1 MLKKQLKARFQKVNL
16 LDYQSEPPLH
26 IEKSDEKHRI
36 FTSYLLDGWNESEAP
51 MDIHFTVKKA
61 SNIKLT
67 SPIKPAVT
75 LAEQAIDVQC
85 DIEEEALLFFDKRE
99 VIPSNNSTINEH
111 IKINVRD
118 DAEFIW
124 AEIIHLNQSVNY
136 RYQSLMEIWDGA
148 HCISYDPIQFSS
160 QQGIALTHHGLTEDF
175 PYMASI
181 WYISPNP
188 PFDEWDI
195 QQRLSQAKYHRA
207 GMTDIDGKGIL
218 IRWLSTDISL
228 LKQEVDDVLSFF
240 DEKITE
246 LRKWRV

>member
-1 MLKKQLKARFQKVNL
+1 MVKKQLKARFQKVNL

-26 IEKSDEKHRI
+26 IEKTDKKHRV
-36 FTSYLLDGWNESEAP
+36 FTSYSLDGWNESEVP
-51 MDIHFTVKKA
+51 IDIHFTVKKA
-61 SNIKLT
+61 SNIRFKHQLQ
-67 SPIKPAVT
+67 PDVVPN
-75 LAEQAIDVQC
+75 EQMIDLQC
-85 DIEEEALLFFDKRE
+85 DIEEEALLFFDQRE
-99 VIPSNNSTINEH
+99 VIPSNNSNINEH
-111 IKINVRD
+111 IKINVKD

-124 AEIIHLNQSVNY
+124 AEIIHLNPSVNY
-136 RYQSLMEIWDGA
+136 LYQSLMEIWNDS

-160 QQGIALTHHGLTEDF
+160 QQEIALAHHGLTEDF

-181 WYISPNP
+181 WYISPDP

-195 QQRLSQAKYHRA
+195 QQRLSQAKHHRA

-218 IRWLSTDISL
+218 IRWLSTDLSL
-228 LKQEVDDVLSFF
+228 LKQEVDDVLTFF